1 MENIDKDMLGKFQ
14 AIESFLISPDNQY
27 GIIGDV
33 IEGVVRPEAYAHIRL
48 NGTLNLTAIIDE
60 VKEIQLSSEQ
70 RKHMLILFNEPGD
83 GVNGLLFA
91 MNVGCEV
98 IEIRIS
104 GED

>member
-1 MENIDKDMLGKFQ
+1 MESTDIDLLGRFQ
-14 AIESFLISPDNQY
+14 AIESFQIFPDNQY

-33 IEGVVRPEAYAHIRL
+33 IEGVIRPGAYAHIRL
-48 NGTLNLTAIIDE
+48 NATLSLTAMINE
-60 VKEIQLSSEQ
+60 LKEIQLSSEQ
-70 RKHMLILFNEPGD
+70 SKHKLLLFNEPVED
-83 GVNGLLFA
+83 LLFA